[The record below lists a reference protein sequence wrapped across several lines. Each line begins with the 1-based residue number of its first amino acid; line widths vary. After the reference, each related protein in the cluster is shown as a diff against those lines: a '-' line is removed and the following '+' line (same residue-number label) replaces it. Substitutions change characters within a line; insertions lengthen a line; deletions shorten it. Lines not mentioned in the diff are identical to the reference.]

1 MTENPGIPD
10 RDSSG
15 GLQRWITLAGLGL
28 GPAVAIL
35 VALALPDTVPGA
47 EGAIEITRDARVVAA
62 VASLMAVW
70 WLTEALPL
78 AATALLP
85 LALFPLL
92 GATSMGDAAAP
103 YARPVIFLFLGGFML
118 GLAMERWGL
127 HKRIALLTILAVGA
141 GPRSIIAGFMLAT
154 AVLSAFVSN
163 TATVI
168 MLIPIVTSVLSTL
181 PDNPDAPE
189 GARKRFGTCLVLAVA
204 YAASIGGIATL
215 IGTPPNA
222 VLAGFVEGRGQY
234 EIGFGNWMLHA
245 LPLVVVLLPIVYF
258 MLIGPLF
265 RIGGAVGGS
274 RQAVRDE
281 LQELGP
287 MKPGEWAVLAIF
299 TTTACLWIFKDLII
313 KIPGFES
320 HGIKLSDAQIAMLA
334 AVALF
339 VTPVNR
345 KWTTFALNWDKAR
358 EAPFGILLLFGGGLS
373 LAAAVTATGLDAAIG
388 QQFARLQGVPM
399 WLIVLG
405 LCLTVTF
412 LTELT
417 SNTAVTSAL
426 LPVLAAAGPVLG
438 IDDAYLL
445 LPATVSASCAFM
457 LPVATPP
464 NAVAFSSGKVTIM
477 QMARTG
483 ILLNL
488 LCAGVVTA
496 WVMIVA
502 PRLLT

>member
-1 MTENPGIPD
+1 MAENPGIPD
-10 RDSSG
+10 REDNG
-15 GLQRWITLAGLGL
+15 GIQRWVTLVGLGL

-35 VALALPDTVPGA
+35 VALALPDQVPGA
-47 EGAIEITRDARVVAA
+47 EGAIDITRDARVVAA
-62 VASLMAVW
+62 VAALMAVW

-92 GATSMGDAAAP
+92 GATSMDEAAAP
-103 YARPVIFLFLGGFML
+103 YASPVIFLFLGGFML
-118 GLAMERWGL
+118 GLAMERWDL

-141 GPRSIIAGFMLAT
+141 GPRSIVAGFMLAT

-168 MLIPIVTSVLSTL
+168 MLIPIATSVLSTL
-181 PDNPDAPE
+181 PDNPHAPE
-189 GARKRFGTCLVLAVA
+189 GARKRFATCLVLAIA
-204 YAASIGGIATL
+204 YAASIGGISTL

-222 VLAGFVEGRGQY
+222 VLAGFVQGRDEY
-234 EIGFGNWMLHA
+234 TISFGNWLLHA
-245 LPLVVVLLPIVYF
+245 LPLVLVLLPMAYLLLV
-258 MLIGPLF
+258 GPLF

-274 RQAVRDE
+274 RQTVREE
-281 LQELGP
+281 LRKLGP
-287 MKPGEWAVLAIF
+287 MKPGEWAVFIIF
-299 TTTACLWIFKDLII
+299 TITASLWVFQGLIM
-313 KIPGFES
+313 KLPGLEKL
-320 HGIKLSDAQIAMLA
+320 GITLSDAQIAMFA

-339 VTPVNR
+339 VTPVDR
-345 KWTTFALNWDKAR
+345 KWTTFALDWDKAR
-358 EAPFGILLLFGGGLS
+358 QAPFGILLLFGGGLS
-373 LAAAVTATGLDAAIG
+373 LAAAVTASGLDAAIG
-388 QQFARLQGVPM
+388 QQFARLQGVPI

-417 SNTAVTSAL
+417 SNTAVTTAL

-445 LPATVSASCAFM
+445 LPVAVSASCAFM

-464 NAVAFSSGKVTIM
+464 NAVAFASGHVTMM

-483 ILLNL
+483 VLLNIM
-488 LCAGVVTA
+488 CAGVITT